1 MWPVDFAV
9 ICCCDLC
16 VCVCD
21 VCTISLPVC
30 RKLNTQF
37 QPKKKTWCQ
46 VISLGSIYRVF
57 SSSYQQSW
65 LDNRGPN
72 IFPDASLSGRPG
84 MCCHFLPFAQTIGS
98 HPRNKV
104 PSELLLA
111 TDLVNRRSGRH
122 VTDPSNIPSEPVV
135 VGVDS
140 GNRWDAGEKVN
151 IRF

>member
-1 MWPVDFAV
+1 MWPVHFAA
-9 ICCCDLC
+9 IWCCDC

-21 VCTISLPVC
+21 VCAICLPVC
-30 RKLNTQF
+30 RKSNAQF
-37 QPKKKTWCQ
+37 QPKTRTWSQDVSFC
-46 VISLGSIYRVF
+46 SIYQFLF
-57 SSSYQQSW
+57 SWCRKSW

-104 PSELLLA
+104 PSELLLS